1 MPTLEALL
9 PSLVLSGLAATAYAG
24 LFTLRSVRETTQQD
38 LPAGRPFSP
47 KTALLFVLVVGLAL
61 AISTALTN
69 WLGNRGLL
77 LATAVAGLA
86 DAHAAAIS
94 AASLAAGGKTEVPLA
109 AVAVLV
115 GFSTNS
121 LSKAVVAFSLGDRRF
136 AFELL
141 PGLRAD
147 GAGCLGRMVRE
158 ILARMTRQFARLA
171 RRFPAKRAFIT
182 GASSGLGLELAR
194 ALGRDGWTL
203 GLFDRNVERLAH
215 VEEELS
221 NAGLTVL
228 AYPGDVTNADELTV
242 AVNSFAATHDGL
254 DVMVNNAG
262 VAGSG
267 TLMEVP
273 LEDWRWIVDIN
284 FMGVVHGA
292 RAAIPHLQRN
302 GSGLLINVASAAAFA
317 AAPGMISYNA
327 TKAAV
332 LSLSETLR
340 GELRLDR
347 HAGLGRDADLLQD
360 QPARIVSRARQPR
373 ASRRRS

>member
-1 MPTLEALL
+1 MTP
-9 PSLVLSGLAATAYAG
+9 
-24 LFTLRSVRETTQQD
+24 
-38 LPAGRPFSP
+38 
-47 KTALLFVLVVGLAL
+47 
-61 AISTALTN
+61 
-69 WLGNRGLL
+69 
-77 LATAVAGLA
+77 
-86 DAHAAAIS
+86 
-94 AASLAAGGKTEVPLA
+94 
-109 AVAVLV
+109 
-115 GFSTNS
+115 
-121 LSKAVVAFSLGDRRF
+121 RF
-136 AFELL
+136 
-141 PGLRAD
+141 P
-147 GAGCLGRMVRE
+147 
-158 ILARMTRQFARLA
+158 RLA

-194 ALGRDGWTL
+194 ALGSDGWTL

-221 NAGLTVL
+221 GAGLTVL
-228 AYPGDVTNADELTV
+228 AYPGDVINADELTV

-273 LEDWRWIVDIN
+273 LDDWRWIVDIN

-302 GSGLLINVASAAAFA
+302 GAGLLINVASAAAFA

-332 LSLSETLR
+332 LSLSETLS
-340 GELRLDR
+340 GELASSSTQVSVVMPTYFQTSLLETFRGPPSAREQATRLMQGSDYAAADVAR
-347 HAGLGRDADLLQD
+347 DLLLQ
-360 QPARIVSRARQPR
+360 ASAGRLHIVLPVRRACCGG
-373 ASRRRS
+373 

>member
-1 MPTLEALL
+1 
-9 PSLVLSGLAATAYAG
+9 
-24 LFTLRSVRETTQQD
+24 
-38 LPAGRPFSP
+38 
-47 KTALLFVLVVGLAL
+47 
-61 AISTALTN
+61 
-69 WLGNRGLL
+69 
-77 LATAVAGLA
+77 
-86 DAHAAAIS
+86 
-94 AASLAAGGKTEVPLA
+94 
-109 AVAVLV
+109 
-115 GFSTNS
+115 
-121 LSKAVVAFSLGDRRF
+121 
-136 AFELL
+136 
-141 PGLRAD
+141 
-147 GAGCLGRMVRE
+147 MVRA
-158 ILARMTRQFARLA
+158 ILAGMTRRYDRLA
-171 RRFPAKRAFIT
+171 RRFPTKRAFIT

-194 ALGRDGWTL
+194 ALGNDDWTL

-221 NAGLTVL
+221 GKGLTVL

-273 LEDWRWIVDIN
+273 LDDWRWIVDIN

-317 AAPGMISYNA
+317 SAPGMISYNA

-332 LSLSETLR
+332 LSLSETLS
-340 GELRLDR
+340 GELAASSTQVSVVMPTFVPTNLIESFRGPAEARERATQAL
-347 HAGLGRDADLLQD
+347 RDSKYLATDAANDILLQAGAGRLYIVL
-360 QPARIVSRARQPR
+360 PGSARMLWRLKRWAPLFFLRRVLALREKMRAGQANPPQ
-373 ASRRRS
+373 A